1 MGSWHT
7 GIHSEG
13 SVICTCSAEGPEQA
27 VGPAG
32 APAALRGARRDE
44 LTGDWSRSAE
54 GPLRLDA
61 GVAVLE
67 GRTKSYAWAAGIF
80 DPLGFSKG
88 NLAELK
94 TKEIKNG
101 EPWA

>member
-1 MGSWHT
+1 MQARRMGSWHT

-61 GVAVLE
+61 GVAVLD
-67 GRTKSYAWAAGIF
+67 GFLTPAAVQVCG
-80 DPLGFSKG
+80 PPPAASPHR
-88 NLAELK
+88 LA
-94 TKEIKNG
+94 
-101 EPWA
+101 